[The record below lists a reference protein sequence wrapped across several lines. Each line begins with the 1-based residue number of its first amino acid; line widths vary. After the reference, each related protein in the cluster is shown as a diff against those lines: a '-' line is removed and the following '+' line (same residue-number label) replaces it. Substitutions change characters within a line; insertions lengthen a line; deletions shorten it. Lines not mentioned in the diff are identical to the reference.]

1 VRKFANICEILD
13 GESKSFS
20 PAGQMPPMNK
30 ILQINIYIYIYACVM
45 DAFKQEYKMVWENI
59 YIYIIIAKKD
69 IIHVHFT
76 FLQIH
81 SNDLIKGEKE
91 KRK

>member
-1 VRKFANICEILD
+1 MHSNKNI
-13 GESKSFS
+13 
-20 PAGQMPPMNK
+20 
-30 ILQINIYIYIYACVM
+30 
-45 DAFKQEYKMVWENI
+45 MVWENI

>member
-45 DAFKQEYKMVWENI
+45 DAFKQEYNGMGKYI
-59 YIYIIIAKKD
+59 YIYNYCQERYYTCSF
-69 IIHVHFT
+69 HFLT
-76 FLQIH
+76 DSF
-81 SNDLIKGEKE
+81 K
-91 KRK
+91 